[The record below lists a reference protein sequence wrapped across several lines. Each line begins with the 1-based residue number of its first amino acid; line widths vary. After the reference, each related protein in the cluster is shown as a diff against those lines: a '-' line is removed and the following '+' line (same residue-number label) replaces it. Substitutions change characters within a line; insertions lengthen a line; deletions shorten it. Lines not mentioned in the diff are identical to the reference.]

1 MTRLHRLALR
11 TFLVAG
17 TVAGWSMLAPAPF
30 TMRVV
35 DEHGHGV
42 AGVRIVTDNGIVC
55 FTRLDGQ
62 VSWAEWSLLRR
73 TVTLDM
79 RDDWQRYADAAA
91 RLPFTPGGHGM
102 VAMQH
107 LTSPKS

>member
-1 MTRLHRLALR
+1 
-11 TFLVAG
+11 LVAG

-102 VAMQH
+102 VTMQH